1 MSIMTLFFRRR
12 IRNAF
17 DSLCKRRSLSFALE
31 PFRCRSALRNA
42 IIAVPTPVPML
53 IAITRDVSPSIA
65 NCELTFIDRQP
76 IDFEAATRQLE
87 NYRAALERCGAV
99 VKRLPADS
107 RYPDSCFVED
117 TAIVV
122 DEVAVIAS
130 MGAVSRRGETAAVEA
145 ELAPYRRIAR
155 ITLPATIDGG
165 DVLRVGKKIL
175 VGLST
180 RTNEAGVVQL
190 ARLLEPA
197 GYQVIPVRTSQS
209 LHFKS
214 DCTAIDDSTLLVNPD
229 RIQVEDLQAFTTI
242 HTPPNEPEAA
252 NVLRVNATLF
262 VQAGFP
268 VTMERLQRLHS
279 SVEILDTSEFRKAE
293 AALTCLSI
301 LFETRA

>member
-1 MSIMTLFFRRR
+1 M
-12 IRNAF
+12 
-17 DSLCKRRSLSFALE
+17 LE
-31 PFRCRSALRNA
+31 SA
-42 IIAVPTPVPML
+42 IIAGLTPFFML
-53 IAITRDVSPSIA
+53 IAITRDVSPSIG

-76 IDFEAATRQLE
+76 IDFATATRQLE

-99 VKRLPADS
+99 VKRMPADS
-107 RYPDSCFVED
+107 RFPDSCFVED

-122 DEVAVIAS
+122 DEIAVIAS
-130 MGAVSRRGETAAVEA
+130 MGAASRRGETAAVEA
-145 ELAPYRRIAR
+145 ELAPYRRIAH

-165 DVLRVGKKIL
+165 DALRVGKKIL

-180 RTNEAGVVQL
+180 RTNEAGVLQL

-214 DCTAIDDSTLLVNPD
+214 DCTAIDDTTLLVNPN
-229 RIQVEDLQAFTTI
+229 RIQVDDLQSFTTV
-242 HTPPNEPEAA
+242 HTPPDEPDAA
-252 NVLRVNATLF
+252 NVLRVNETLF

-268 VTMERLQRLHS
+268 ATLERLRTTQSR
-279 SVEILDTSEFRKAE
+279 VESLDTSEFRKAE

-301 LFETRA
+301 LFETRE